1 MTRKITKFLIFL
13 LSKVFVRK
21 QKKKKKKSR
30 ANLNK
35 PIYIGIK
42 ILDLSKVSM

>member
-1 MTRKITKFLIFL
+1 MTRKITKILKFL
-13 LSKVFVRK
+13 LSKGFVRK
-21 QKKKKKKSR
+21 QKKKKKSR

>member
-1 MTRKITKFLIFL
+1 MTRKITKILKFL
-13 LSKVFVRK
+13 LSKGFVRK
-21 QKKKKKKSR
+21 QKKKSR

>member
-1 MTRKITKFLIFL
+1 MTKKDNVDFKISAQCRICK
-13 LSKVFVRK
+13 KA
-21 QKKKKKKSR
+21 KKKKKCR